1 MKNQL
6 LKLLLLFSLSLLP
19 IYSFARDT
27 ENWIKPLSHV
37 NSGDTAFILICSVL
51 VLLMTVPG
59 IALFY
64 GGMSRKKNV
73 LNTMM
78 MSFSAACTAC
88 VLWVILG
95 YSLAFTPNNAV
106 IGGLDRVFLLG
117 MNLDLNKQTTSFYG
131 GDSTVPEAA
140 FMFFQMTFITIST
153 AIMTGSFVGRMK
165 FSATIVL
172 SALWS
177 MFVYVPICHWVW
189 GGGFMSH
196 HGVMDFAGGTV
207 VHITAGVSGLTT
219 ALFIGK
225 RMGYGKVPMTP
236 HNMVLTL
243 IGAAFL
249 WLGWFGFNAGSA
261 GAANASAA
269 MAAAVT
275 QVSTASGALSWLLCE
290 KIAKQKPSALGL
302 ASGAVAG
309 LVGITPAAGFVGI
322 PAALLIGL
330 LTAAA
335 AYFSSVILKR
345 KLGYDDSLDAFGIH
359 GFGGIIGSI
368 LTGLLFSNEI
378 FGGNAT
384 VFKQVFI
391 QLSDGLVAIVYSALM
406 TLILLFITRF
416 ICGGLRVSE
425 EDEYRGLDL
434 SQHGEK
440 VE

>member
-1 MKNQL
+1 
-6 LKLLLLFSLSLLP
+6 
-19 IYSFARDT
+19 
-27 ENWIKPLSHV
+27 
-37 NSGDTAFILICSVL
+37 
-51 VLLMTVPG
+51 
-59 IALFY
+59 
-64 GGMSRKKNV
+64 
-73 LNTMM
+73 
-78 MSFSAACTAC
+78 
-88 VLWVILG
+88 
-95 YSLAFTPNNAV
+95 
-106 IGGLDRVFLLG
+106 
-117 MNLDLNKQTTSFYG
+117 
-131 GDSTVPEAA
+131 
-140 FMFFQMTFITIST
+140 
-153 AIMTGSFVGRMK
+153 
-165 FSATIVL
+165 
-172 SALWS
+172 
-177 MFVYVPICHWVW
+177 
-189 GGGFMSH
+189 
-196 HGVMDFAGGTV
+196 GTV

-378 FGGNAT
+378 FGGNAS

-391 QLSDGLVAIVYSALM
+391 QIEDGLVAIVYSVLM

-416 ICGGLRVSE
+416 VCGGLRVSE